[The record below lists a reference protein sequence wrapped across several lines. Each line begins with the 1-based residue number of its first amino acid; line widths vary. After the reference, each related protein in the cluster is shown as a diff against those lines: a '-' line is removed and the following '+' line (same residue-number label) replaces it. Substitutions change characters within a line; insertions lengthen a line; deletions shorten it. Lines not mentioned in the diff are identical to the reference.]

1 MKQVKTRIKE
11 FHKEIYDNM
20 DKKKRIDSFWET
32 YKEWKVL
39 SDRWGG
45 RDFPKSVEKEK
56 WVQICYI
63 NDVMKPLG
71 IWEYPSSQDKDMGSW
86 VPLILDKIEEVEVD
100 RKYFKS
106 EIQSLE
112 KRLEE
117 EKQNLRKS
125 NTQLGMLNYEIE
137 KIKEYE

>member
-1 MKQVKTRIKE
+1 MIKLIDE
-11 FHKEIYDNM
+11 LNKEISDNM

-39 SDRWGG
+39 SDCWGG
-45 RDFPKSVEKEK
+45 CDLSTKNDIEKEE
-56 WVQICYI
+56 WVQYCYSD
-63 NDVMKPLG
+63 DVMKPLG
-71 IWEYPSSQDKDMGSW
+71 IFEYPSYQDKNIGSW
-86 VPLILDKIEEVEVD
+86 VSLILDKIEKVEGE

-106 EIQSLE
+106 QIQSLE

-117 EKQNLRKS
+117 EKQKLRKS

-137 KIKEYE
+137 KIKD